1 MKKKTK
7 LIRKGL
13 ILDPEHP
20 GYKDAC
26 WTITFG
32 PRLNFKR
39 QIEQALSRQ
48 AENNVEKDEEIL
60 EGDVLQ
66 FTIPRKKEDKL
77 DEE

>member
-20 GYKDAC
+20 GYKEAC

-32 PRLNFKR
+32 PRLNFKA
-39 QIEQALSRQ
+39 QAKD
-48 AENNVEKDEEIL
+48 NVEKDEDIL

-66 FTIPRKKEDKL
+66 FTIPGKKEDKL
-77 DEE
+77 DGE

>member
-1 MKKKTK
+1 MKKKSN

-20 GYKDAC
+20 GYKDTY

-32 PRLNFKR
+32 PSLNFKT
-39 QIEQALSRQ
+39 Q
-48 AENNVEKDEEIL
+48 AEENVEKDEDIL

-66 FTIPRKKEDKL
+66 FTVPGKKEDKL